1 MNRRTLR
8 TIVLIW
14 LVWSIVLI
22 GYMQIVQMRYEPDRP
37 DTSLQ
42 WTGDWTNRNSQRG
55 KDYLLEPFLN
65 TQVSWDSEYYLS
77 VATVGYDDPEIALVE
92 TPHGDYSTSYAFF
105 PLYPILI
112 KAMRLPFALLGMTP
126 IAASVAAGVLISL
139 LGTLAGMIALY
150 DIVREELGEQGGL
163 RTIFYLLIFPTSMFF
178 AVVYTE
184 GLFIGLAFG
193 SLALMRRKQFVLAA
207 VLAALATWTRSI
219 GAVLVL
225 PMLIAWVLA
234 YRQTAES
241 LDKRKL
247 LFQLPVLALPVIAYG
262 LWRLVYG
269 VQFDAVEEFWFG
281 NRLLDIPLTLQFWG
295 GILERAQTNEQTL
308 VVVALQI
315 VATFLC
321 LVSIV
326 VCLRRYPELA
336 VFGFL
341 ALLVP
346 FTAGGTSTQ
355 STLRYVLV
363 VPTLWV
369 MLGRWGRST
378 SFDRGWTVAS
388 VLLLAMQAYLFSYDM
403 WVA

>member
-1 MNRRTLR
+1 MHTRPLR
-8 TIVLIW
+8 TIFLIW
-14 LVWSIVLI
+14 LAWSLALI
-22 GYMQIVQMRYEPDRP
+22 GYMQLVQLRYEPDRP

-55 KDYLLEPFLN
+55 KPYLLEPFLN
-65 TQVSWDSEYYLS
+65 TQVSWDSEFYLS
-77 VATVGYDDPEIALVE
+77 VATVGYDDPEVALVE
-92 TPHGDYSTSYAFF
+92 TPRGDYSMSYAFF
-105 PLYPILI
+105 PLYPLTI
-112 KAMRLPFALLGMTP
+112 KVVRLPFTLLGMTP
-126 IAASVAAGVLISL
+126 IAASVAAGVLVSL
-139 LGTLAGMIALY
+139 LGTLVGMIALY
-150 DIVREELGEQGGL
+150 DIVREELGEDGGL
-163 RTIFYLLIFPTSMFF
+163 RTVFYLLIFPTSMFF

-193 SLALMRRKQFVLAA
+193 SLALMRRKQFVWAA

-234 YRQTAES
+234 YRKVDVP
-241 LDKRKL
+241 LDKRRL

-262 LWRLVYG
+262 LWRLAYG

-281 NRLLDIPLTLQFWG
+281 NRLLDIPLTLEFWA
-295 GILERAQTNEQTL
+295 GILERARVNGQTA
-308 VVVALQI
+308 VVVGLEIA
-315 VATFLC
+315 ATILS
-321 LVSIV
+321 LLSIV
-326 VCLRRYPELA
+326 LCFRRYPELA

-341 ALLVP
+341 ALLIP

-363 VPTLWV
+363 VPTLFV
-369 MLGRWGRST
+369 MLGRWGRNA

-388 VLLLAMQAYLFSYDM
+388 ILLLAMEAYLFSYDL